1 MTDWPYV
8 GRPPR
13 SYFES
18 LSTSGPSARERANLR
33 LVSGPITRLA
43 VLQSANPTSE
53 ADTHFHAM
61 QLPHISLKI
70 DGPVAVLTL
79 KGEDESNRV
88 SAVMCE
94 DLAATVEWIRDDE
107 SVRVVVVRGE
117 GSMFS
122 GGTEEAVREMR
133 ERGGEGAI
141 GASGDI
147 ARLPMP
153 VIAAINGDASGL
165 GLELALACDLRIASD
180 EAVFAMDQIRFG
192 MMPWDG
198 GTQRLPRLVG
208 KGRGA
213 AMVLTGMKVSAE
225 EALGMGLVHAVFPK
239 HTLWD
244 EALSLANKIAG
255 HAPVALEY
263 AKETIGK
270 GMDMT
275 LDQGLRMEQDLTV
288 ILQSTADR
296 AEGIRSF
303 LEKRKPEF
311 HGE

>member
-1 MTDWPYV
+1 MRY
-8 GRPPR
+8 R
-13 SYFES
+13 YI
-18 LSTSGPSARERANLR
+18 NLQLNGSVA
-33 LVSGPITRLA
+33 LV
-43 VLQSANPTSE
+43 
-53 ADTHFHAM
+53 
-61 QLPHISLKI
+61 
-70 DGPVAVLTL
+70 TL
-79 KGEDESNRV
+79 KGDDASNRV
-88 SAVMCE
+88 NAQMSE
-94 DLAATVEWIRDDE
+94 DLGAACESVVDGG
-107 SVRVVVVRGE
+107 SVRVVVMMGE

-133 ERGGEGAI
+133 EGGGEGMS
-141 GASGDI
+141 GASGHI

-153 VIAAINGDASGL
+153 VIAAINGDVSGL
-165 GLELALACDLRIASD
+165 GLELALACDLRVASD
-180 EAVFAMDQIRFG
+180 EAAFAMDQIRFG

-208 KGRGA
+208 RGQGA

-225 EALGMGLVHAVFPK
+225 EALGMGLVHAVFAK
-239 HTLWD
+239 DTLQD
-244 EALSLANKIAG
+244 EALGLAHKIAG

-303 LEKRKPEF
+303 LERRKPEF

>member
-1 MTDWPYV
+1 MLY
-8 GRPPR
+8 R
-13 SYFES
+13 YI
-18 LSTSGPSARERANLR
+18 NL
-33 LVSGPITRLA
+33 
-43 VLQSANPTSE
+43 
-53 ADTHFHAM
+53 
-61 QLPHISLKI
+61 QL
-70 DGPVAVLTL
+70 DGSVAFVTL
-79 KGEDESNRV
+79 KGDDASNRV
-88 SAVMCE
+88 NTAMRE
-94 DLAATVEWIRDDE
+94 DLGVAVEAILDDE
-107 SVRVVVVRGE
+107 GVRVVVVTGE

-122 GGTEEAVREMR
+122 GGTEEAVRELR
-133 ERGGEGAI
+133 EGGGEGMI
-141 GASGDI
+141 GASGHI

-153 VIAAINGDASGL
+153 VIAAINGGASGL
-165 GLELALACDLRIASD
+165 GLELALACDLRVASD

-208 KGRGA
+208 RGRGA
-213 AMVLTGMKVSAE
+213 AMVLTGMTVGAE
-225 EALGMGLVHAVFPK
+225 EALGMGLVHAVFAK
-239 HTLWD
+239 DTLQD
-244 EALSLANKIAG
+244 EALGLAHKIAG

-263 AKETIGK
+263 AKETISK

-275 LDQGLRMEQDLTV
+275 LDQGLRLEQDLTV

>member
-1 MTDWPYV
+1 
-8 GRPPR
+8 
-13 SYFES
+13 
-18 LSTSGPSARERANLR
+18 
-33 LVSGPITRLA
+33 
-43 VLQSANPTSE
+43 
-53 ADTHFHAM
+53 M
-61 QLPHISLKI
+61 QLPEISFEI
-70 DGPVAVLTL
+70 DDRVAFVIL
-79 KGEDESNRV
+79 KGEDDLNRV
-88 SAVMCE
+88 TAGMYE
-94 DLAATVEWIRDDE
+94 DLSVACESIVDGG
-107 SVRVVVVRGE
+107 SVRVVVVMGE

-122 GGTEEAVREMR
+122 GGTEEAVRELR
-133 ERGGEGAI
+133 EGGGEGMI

-153 VIAAINGDASGL
+153 VIGAINGDACGL

-180 EAVFAMDQIRFG
+180 ESVFAMDQIRFG

-208 KGRGA
+208 RGRGA

-239 HTLWD
+239 DTLQD
-244 EALSLANKIAG
+244 EALSLARKIAG

-275 LDQGLRMEQDLTV
+275 LDQGLRLEQDLTV

-303 LEKRKPEF
+303 LERRKPEF
-311 HGE
+311 RGE

>member
-1 MTDWPYV
+1 M
-8 GRPPR
+8 
-13 SYFES
+13 
-18 LSTSGPSARERANLR
+18 GPSPVLKSPNPSGIELLELPGMQYRYINLQLNGSVA
-33 LVSGPITRLA
+33 LV
-43 VLQSANPTSE
+43 
-53 ADTHFHAM
+53 
-61 QLPHISLKI
+61 
-70 DGPVAVLTL
+70 TL
-79 KGEDESNRV
+79 KGDDASNRV
-88 SAVMCE
+88 NAQMSE
-94 DLAATVEWIRDDE
+94 DLGAACESIVDGG
-107 SVRVVVVRGE
+107 SVRVVVVMGE

-133 ERGGEGAI
+133 EGGGEGTI
-141 GASGDI
+141 GASGHI

-165 GLELALACDLRIASD
+165 GLELALACDLRVASD
-180 EAVFAMDQIRFG
+180 EAAFAMDQIKFG

-208 KGRGA
+208 RGRGA
-213 AMVLTGMKVSAE
+213 AMVLTGMTVGAE
-225 EALGMGLVHAVFPK
+225 EALGMGLVHAVFSRD
-239 HTLWD
+239 TLQD
-244 EALSLANKIAG
+244 EALGLARKIAG

-275 LDQGLRMEQDLTV
+275 LDQGLRFEQDLTV